1 MVPDTLA
8 LALYKQTIQNLDEVL
23 SLIDID
29 TDEDVKA
36 ERILKDTRDAYQ
48 VLISRKKGPS
58 KKRNDP
64 FQNRKVRES
73 SASQEKI
80 FRNALRGRSGP
91 RNRGI

>member
-8 LALYKQTIQNLDEVL
+8 LALYKQTVQNLDEVL

-48 VLISRKKGPS
+48 VLIKHIEIGRRKE
-58 KKRNDP
+58 
-64 FQNRKVRES
+64 VE
-73 SASQEKI
+73 E
-80 FRNALRGRSGP
+80 
-91 RNRGI
+91 

>member
-48 VLISRKKGPS
+48 VLIKHIEIGRRKE
-58 KKRNDP
+58 
-64 FQNRKVRES
+64 VE
-73 SASQEKI
+73 E
-80 FRNALRGRSGP
+80 
-91 RNRGI
+91 

>member
-8 LALYKQTIQNLDEVL
+8 LALYKQTVQNLDEVL

-48 VLISRKKGPS
+48 VLIKHIEIERRKEG
-58 KKRNDP
+58 
-64 FQNRKVRES
+64 
-73 SASQEKI
+73 
-80 FRNALRGRSGP
+80 G
-91 RNRGI
+91 

>member
-36 ERILKDTRDAYQ
+36 ERILKDTRDAYS
-48 VLISRKKGPS
+48 VLIKHIEIGRRKE
-58 KKRNDP
+58 
-64 FQNRKVRES
+64 VE
-73 SASQEKI
+73 E
-80 FRNALRGRSGP
+80 
-91 RNRGI
+91 

>member
-23 SLIDID
+23 FLIDID

-48 VLISRKKGPS
+48 VLIKHIEIGRRKE
-58 KKRNDP
+58 
-64 FQNRKVRES
+64 VE
-73 SASQEKI
+73 E
-80 FRNALRGRSGP
+80 
-91 RNRGI
+91 

>member
-8 LALYKQTIQNLDEVL
+8 LALYKQTIQNLNEVL

-48 VLISRKKGPS
+48 VLIKHIEIGRRKE
-58 KKRNDP
+58 
-64 FQNRKVRES
+64 VE
-73 SASQEKI
+73 E
-80 FRNALRGRSGP
+80 
-91 RNRGI
+91 